1 MHAPSAAIGR
11 RPDLAAE
18 LAQLGDP
25 TYTAARVLAQHR
37 GRWLVSDGSDAPPR
51 LVAARGRMRAA
62 GERTPTTGDW
72 VALDADGVI
81 AAVLER
87 RGSVVRRAAGAPVT
101 SQVLA
106 ANVELVLVVEPLP
119 EPNER
124 RCERIVALAAAGG
137 VPAALV
143 LTKADLDPDG
153 GASARAMARRLGLE
167 HGVSVSV
174 HDPASIGPLDA
185 LLEPQTTSVL
195 LGPSG
200 AGKSTLVN
208 ALLGFDRQAIGAVSE
223 HNGGRGRHTTVTR
236 DLLTLPVGRAAH
248 RHARHPRGRAV
259 GGRRRRRDVR
269 RHRGA
274 RRPVSLL
281 QLPAQRRAGL
291 RGERGGRP
299 RAGRGLAQARAR
311 AEVDRR
317 PPRGDAGARAAR
329 PQLQPHP
336 ARGAAGEDRALT
348 CAYAYG
354 PPMPACRRS
363 RQTTQ

>member
-1 MHAPSAAIGR
+1 MHAASAAIGR

-25 TYTAARVLAQHR
+25 SLTAARVLAQHR
-37 GRWLVSDGSDAPPR
+37 GRWLVSDGSGAPPR
-51 LVAARGRMRAA
+51 LVPARGRMRAA

-81 AAVLER
+81 AVVLER
-87 RGSVVRRAAGAPVT
+87 RGTVVRRAAGAPVT

-143 LTKADLDPDG
+143 LTKADLDPAG
-153 GASARAMARRLGLE
+153 GAVAHAMARGLGLA
-167 HGVSVSV
+167 HGIAVSV
-174 HDPASIGPLDA
+174 HDESSIGPLAD
-185 LLEPQTTSVL
+185 LLEPGTTRVL

-236 DLLTLPVGRAAH
+236 DLLTLPTGALLIDTPGIREAGLWEGGGVTESFADLEELARRCRFSDCQHNGEPGCAVAAEGDPARVAAWKKLAREQEWIDDRRAATA
-248 RHARHPRGRAV
+248 ARERLGRSYN
-259 GGRRRRRDVR
+259 RIQRE
-269 RHRGA
+269 A
-274 RRPVSLL
+274 RRTKT
-281 QLPAQRRAGL
+281 
-291 RGERGGRP
+291 GR
-299 RAGRGLAQARAR
+299 
-311 AEVDRR
+311 
-317 PPRGDAGARAAR
+317 
-329 PQLQPHP
+329 
-336 ARGAAGEDRALT
+336 
-348 CAYAYG
+348 
-354 PPMPACRRS
+354 
-363 RQTTQ
+363 